1 MLKSSM
7 MMNLESRDIVMEDIG
22 RQILATGK
30 RVSPDEL
37 CRQVDAMTG
46 GDLQRVAKNMLNTPL
61 TLAAYGDTSKMPKYS
76 AVNQHFGTITAQLPK

>member
-37 CRQVDAMTG
+37 CRQVRKRPRRPRSWANFS
-46 GDLQRVAKNMLNTPL
+46 LV
-61 TLAAYGDTSKMPKYS
+61 
-76 AVNQHFGTITAQLPK
+76 